1 MQGDWI
7 IFYVEFMWKT
17 ATFIWIKIAK
27 RLFLCQYTGALL
39 QVLAFTLMLPRKII
53 DRLKEWKNRP
63 RRDPLLLDGARQV
76 GKTYTV
82 KYLFGPEHFR
92 RVWHFDFQSHPELS
106 EAFKKGLT
114 PTTILESLEATFEAS
129 IDIEKDLIF
138 FDEIGD
144 CQPALDSLKYFSE
157 LLPEAFVCASGSNIG
172 LLKSFPVGKVE
183 MLSVFPLCFEEFLMA
198 SRQSKLLEAF
208 QNRRFSPGVHGKF
221 WDMLLDYYF
230 VGGMPKAVDSWFDNN
245 DSISDRI
252 KRVRQIHHDV
262 VEGYRLD
269 FGKYAGKLNAQ
280 HINAIFSNAPRQ
292 LASGHDS
299 SVKRYRFKGV
309 IEKKSSY
316 RDLRGPID
324 WLETAKL
331 VRKSYPVSGKP
342 EIPLMVQARPNIFR
356 LFLFDVGILGHM
368 LNLDYADQQRQ
379 DFRFKGFI
387 AENFVQTELNYVCEE
402 YPTYGWEENQA
413 EVEFLHR
420 CRDGEIIPVEVKSG
434 SHSRARSLRSY
445 LNRYNPTRAVKLVGS
460 AGGENDGIVQTW
472 PLYGAQFLR
481 DL

>member
-1 MQGDWI
+1 
-7 IFYVEFMWKT
+7 
-17 ATFIWIKIAK
+17 
-27 RLFLCQYTGALL
+27 
-39 QVLAFTLMLPRKII
+39 MLPRKIT
-53 DRLKEWKNRP
+53 DRLKEWRARS

-76 GKTYTV
+76 GKTHTV

-92 RVWHFDFQSHPELS
+92 RVWHFDFRSHPELS
-106 EAFKKGLT
+106 ESFERSLT
-114 PTTILESLEATFEAS
+114 PATILESLEVNFDAS

-157 LLPEAFVCASGSNIG
+157 LLPDAFVCASGSNIG

-183 MLSVFPLCFEEFLMA
+183 MLSMFPLCFEEFLMA
-198 SRQSKLLEAF
+198 SGQPKLLEAF

-230 VGGMPKAVDSWFDNN
+230 VGGMPKAVDSWFDGA
-245 DSISDRI
+245 SGISG
-252 KRVRQIHHDV
+252 RVGRVQQIHRDL

-280 HINAIFSNAPRQ
+280 HINAVFSNVPRQ
-292 LASGHDS
+292 LASGHDD
-299 SVKRYRFKGV
+299 SVKRYRFKDV
-309 IEKKSSY
+309 IEKKSGY
-316 RDLRGPID
+316 RDLHGPID

-331 VRKSYPVSGKP
+331 VRKCYPVSAKP
-342 EIPLMVQARPNIFR
+342 EVPLVAQARQNIFR

-368 LNLDYADQQRQ
+368 LGLNYSDQRRQ

-387 AENFVQTELNYVCEE
+387 AENFVQTELNYACEE
-402 YPTYGWEENQA
+402 YPTYGWEKGQA
-413 EVEFLHR
+413 EVEFLHH
-420 CRDGEIIPVEVKSG
+420 CRNGEIIPVEVKSG
-434 SHSRARSLRSY
+434 SRSRARSLRSY
-445 LNRYNPTRAVKLVGS
+445 LNRYSPTRAIKLVGS
-460 AGGENDGIVQTW
+460 AGGENDGTVQTW
-472 PLYGAQFLR
+472 PLYSAQFLR